1 LRACRRAA
9 LIVDLTIQKGKIM
22 TVSIAISRPSMVLLA
37 ASLMAGCANQPGISA
52 HDAIQ
57 GAVNAIGASLGGKPA
72 AATTAAAGD
81 PAPVGAKVVV
91 INGILIAVDGEHP
104 SDPRWA
110 GKRIKDTPLFH
121 FFEQHPSSRP
131 GEYFPRIGIRIDDY
145 SPSLVADTVSTKH
158 TIGISSATPRPLE
171 CIKFTAM
178 VWMSAKQSQKV
189 DNVVLCSSDIS
200 SKDGY
205 MTMGALRNYA
215 STLYAP
221 ISISSMQLRTLGPRE
236 PEKLLPNFTA
246 ADVALYGQGQHLFS
260 SLFSQLAYQG
270 PVDGDQRLWF
280 VNLAT
285 PAK

>member
-1 LRACRRAA
+1 MTMSTSTLLTSIALLSAA
-9 LIVDLTIQKGKIM
+9 LL
-22 TVSIAISRPSMVLLA
+22 
-37 ASLMAGCANQPGISA
+37 AGCANQSGASA

-57 GAVNAIGASLGGKPA
+57 GAVNAIGASLAGKPGGA
-72 AATTAAAGD
+72 TAAAPGGGVT
-81 PAPVGAKVVV
+81 VGGKVVV
-91 INGILIAVDGEHP
+91 INGILISVDGEHP
-104 SDPRWA
+104 SEPRWA
-110 GKRIKDTPLFH
+110 GKQIKDTPLFH
-121 FFEQHPSSRP
+121 FFEQHPISRP

-178 VWMSAKQSQKV
+178 VWMSAKLSQKV

-280 VNLAT
+280 VIWRRQPSDGDLGCLAE
-285 PAK
+285 PGI

>member
-1 LRACRRAA
+1 MTISTATVWPGIA
-9 LIVDLTIQKGKIM
+9 LLTL
-22 TVSIAISRPSMVLLA
+22 SLL
-37 ASLMAGCANQPGISA
+37 AGCANQSGVSA

-57 GAVNAIGASLGGKPA
+57 GAVNVIGASLGGKPGGA
-72 AATTAAAGD
+72 NVASPGGVVPPGA
-81 PAPVGAKVVV
+81 APVGGKVVV

-104 SDPRWA
+104 SDARWA
-110 GKRIKDTPLFH
+110 GKQIKDTPLFH
-121 FFEQHPSSRP
+121 FFEQHPISRP

-145 SPSLVADTVSTKH
+145 SQSLVDDTGPTKH
-158 TIGISSATPRPLE
+158 LIGIANATPRPLE
-171 CIKFTAM
+171 CVKFTAM

-189 DNVVLCSSDIS
+189 DNVVLCSADIS

-205 MTMGALRNYA
+205 MTLGALRNYA

-236 PEKLLPNFTA
+236 PEKLLPNFTQ
-246 ADVALYGQGQHLFS
+246 ADIALYGHGQHLFS